1 MGVLL
6 STPITEKE
14 TIAGE
19 NNRVNYAASAMQGWR
34 TQMED
39 AHIVAPDIAPEIS
52 LFGVYD
58 GHGGMEVSQFISR
71 HLIQLLLENE
81 NFKKKNYSG
90 ALKEVYLKLDV
101 LLQTREGKLE
111 LYQIV
116 QQKNATKSPN
126 SNGSPFEMIEALS
139 RSAREKEISSK
150 LQSSAENGNA
160 ISDEEI
166 EMIRYGIGSG
176 STAVTALIV
185 TPPYQSDSKA
195 TLGEIYVANAG
206 DSRTVLSRAG
216 KAIELSHDHKPY
228 DTIEYQRIIKAG
240 GSVDGGRVKGDL
252 NLSRA
257 IGDLQYKQT
266 KNLSPEEQ
274 MITCDPDIS
283 VTPITPEDELLIIGC
298 DGIWDVKTSQ
308 QAVDF
313 ATSKLKEG
321 LSPTEIC
328 HQILTDCVAPS
339 PGGAGTDNMTIQIIV
354 IKQQKQN

>member
-1 MGVLL
+1 
-6 STPITEKE
+6 
-14 TIAGE
+14 
-19 NNRVNYAASAMQGWR
+19 
-34 TQMED
+34 
-39 AHIVAPDIAPEIS
+39 
-52 LFGVYD
+52 
-58 GHGGMEVSQFISR
+58 VS
-71 HLIQLLLENE
+71 
-81 NFKKKNYSG
+81 
-90 ALKEVYLKLDV
+90 
-101 LLQTREGKLE
+101 LQTREGKLE

-116 QQKNATKSPN
+116 QQKNVTKSSN

-139 RSAREKEISSK
+139 RSARDKEISSK
-150 LQSSAENGNA
+150 LQSSENGNT

-185 TPPYQSDSKA
+185 SPPHQSDPKA

-216 KAIELSHDHKPY
+216 KAVELSHDHKPY

-240 GSVDGGRVKGDL
+240 GSVEGGRVKGDL

-274 MITCDPDIS
+274 MITCNPDIS
-283 VTPITPEDELLIIGC
+283 VTPITLEDEFLIIGC

-313 ATSKLKEG
+313 ASSKLKAG
-321 LSPTEIC
+321 HSPTEIC
-328 HQILTDCVAPS
+328 HQILTDCVAPN

-354 IKQQKQN
+354 IKH